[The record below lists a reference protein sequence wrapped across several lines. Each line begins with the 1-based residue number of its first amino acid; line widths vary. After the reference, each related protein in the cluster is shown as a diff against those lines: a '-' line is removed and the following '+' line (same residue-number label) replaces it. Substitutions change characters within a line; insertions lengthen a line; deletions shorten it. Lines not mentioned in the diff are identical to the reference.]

1 MGTFIPS
8 CHIYSMKIN
17 KHKGNTML
25 KQDTME
31 LLKQLK
37 TDVEGDT
44 KHLEIVLGERD
55 WDNNFLF
62 IRGTLLKEI
71 RSTLECA
78 MDMLEELEE
87 EENNGGTFY

>member
-1 MGTFIPS
+1 
-8 CHIYSMKIN
+8 
-17 KHKGNTML
+17 ML
-25 KQDTME
+25 KEDTME

-44 KHLEIVLGERD
+44 KQLEIVLGERD

-62 IRGTLLKEI
+62 SRSTMLKEI